1 MAETAAQMMKK
12 VAEATLAQKAAST
25 SSEKQSLD
33 SSTVTVTESGSSSS
47 SEIPPTFAEENRLTP
62 EQLAEQE
69 ETLRAGIER
78 GMEWFEEAK
87 DADFYAGLTVKEKA
101 FSRLLDP
108 LVWSMREALV
118 TFEHEDC
125 EECKNRRETGGNSYG
140 VVVAEMLLGRY
151 DA

>member
-1 MAETAAQMMKK
+1 M
-12 VAEATLAQKAAST
+12 
-25 SSEKQSLD
+25 
-33 SSTVTVTESGSSSS
+33 TENGSS

-69 ETLRAGIER
+69 QTLRDGIER

-87 DADFYAGLTVKEKA
+87 DAEAYEAMSVKEKA

-108 LVWSMREALV
+108 LVWSMREALI

-125 EECKNRRETGGNSYG
+125 DECKNRRETGGNSYG